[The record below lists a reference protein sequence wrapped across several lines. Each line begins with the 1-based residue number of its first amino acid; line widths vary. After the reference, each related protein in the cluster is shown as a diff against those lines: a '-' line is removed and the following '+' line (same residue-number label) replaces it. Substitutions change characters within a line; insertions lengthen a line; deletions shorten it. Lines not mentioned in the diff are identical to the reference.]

1 MRHVGQLIRRV
12 DDLRQEQ
19 IVFNKKDCLLL

>member
-12 DDLRQEQ
+12 DDLRQGR
-19 IVFNKKDCLLL
+19 IVFNKKDWLLL

>member
-12 DDLRQEQ
+12 DDLRQER
-19 IVFNKKDCLLL
+19 IVFNKKDRLFL